1 MKWLVRLVTRKDGI
15 VVDPFCGSGTTC
27 IAAYLEGMNYIG
39 FEKEKEYYD
48 IAMERLKY
56 YKEKGVQQKLF

>member
-1 MKWLVRLVTRKDGI
+1 
-15 VVDPFCGSGTTC
+15 
-27 IAAYLEGMNYIG
+27 MNYIG

-48 IAMERLKY
+48 IAIERLKY